1 MAYAASESDMYDILV
16 IGGGINGVGIARD
29 AAGRG
34 LKVLLCEKDDL
45 ASHTSSSSTKLIHGG
60 LRYLEHYDF
69 ALVRKALAEREVLLK
84 AAPHII
90 WPMRFVLPHQKD
102 QRPAWLVRIGLFL
115 YDYMGGRKILPP
127 TAVLK
132 RAKTD
137 KFDALKPEYIKAF
150 EYSDCWVDDA
160 RLVVLNAVDAAER
173 GAKVMTRSECVDIT
187 RHADHWSAVLRTEAG
202 DVTVEAR
209 TIVNAAGPWVDD
221 VAEIAVEKR
230 RNSGRVRLV
239 KGSHIVTRKLF
250 EGDHAYF
257 FQNGDG
263 RIIFAIPY
271 EAGTST
277 LIGTTDVPF
286 AADNNDVRISPEE
299 VDYLCEAVSEYFQ
312 KPITSGDVT
321 STYSGVRPLY
331 DDHNEDASEVT
342 RDYVLAYNKTGGAPV
357 LSVYGGKITTYRKL
371 SEGTLKILSETLGD
385 LAEPWTKDAPL
396 PGGDIANADF
406 DGFLATKA
414 AQYPAFPEAMLT
426 RLARAYGTRVDK
438 VIGAAKNPEGLGKH
452 FGSGLYEAEINYLVA
467 SEFAK
472 SVDDIL
478 VRRSKLG
485 LHMTQAEIDALT
497 NWFEQKY
504 PTPTAS

>member
-1 MAYAASESDMYDILV
+1 MYDILI
-16 IGGGINGVGIARD
+16 IGGGINGAGIARD

-102 QRPAWLVRIGLFL
+102 QRPAWLVRIGLFI

-127 TAVLK
+127 TEVLK
-132 RAKTD
+132 RAKSS
-137 KFDALKPEYIKAF
+137 KFDALKPEFKKAF

-160 RLVVLNAVDAAER
+160 RLVVLNAVDAQER
-173 GAKVMTRSECVDIT
+173 GAKIMTRSECVELT
-187 RHADHWSAVLRTEAG
+187 RHDDHWSAVLRTEDG
-202 DVTVEAR
+202 DITVEAR
-209 TIVNAAGPWVDD
+209 TVVNAAGPWVDD
-221 VAEIAVEKR
+221 VAEIAVKKR
-230 RNSGRVRLV
+230 VNSGRVRLV

-271 EAGTST
+271 ESGTST

-286 AADNNDVRISPEE
+286 AADNDHVKISPEE
-299 VDYLCEAVSEYFQ
+299 IDYLCAAVSEYFLQ
-312 KPITSGDVT
+312 PITPEDVT

-331 DDHNEDASEVT
+331 DDHSEDASEVT
-342 RDYVLAYNKTGGAPV
+342 RDYVLAYNKTNGAPI
-357 LSVYGGKITTYRKL
+357 LSVYGGKITTFRKL
-371 SEGTLKILSETLGD
+371 SEGVLKILSDALGG
-385 LAEPWTKDAPL
+385 LADPWTKDAPF
-396 PGGDIANADF
+396 PGGDIPNADF
-406 DGFLATKA
+406 DEFLATKV
-414 AQYPAFPEAMLT
+414 AQYSAFPKTLLA
-426 RLARAYGTRVDK
+426 RLARAYGTRMDEI
-438 VIGAAKNPEGLGKH
+438 IGQAQNPDGLGKS
-452 FGSGLYEAEINYLVA
+452 FGGGLYEVEVNYLLA
-467 SEFAK
+467 NEFAK
-472 SVDDIL
+472 SADDVL
-478 VRRSKLG
+478 LRRSKLG
-485 LHMTQAEIDALT
+485 LHMTSEEVEALT
-497 NWFEQKY
+497 QWLAQKQK
-504 PTPTAS
+504 

>member
-137 KFDALKPEYIKAF
+137 KFDALKPEYKKAF

-312 KPITSGDVT
+312 KPITSEDVT

-331 DDHNEDASEVT
+331 A
-342 RDYVLAYNKTGGAPV
+342 
-357 LSVYGGKITTYRKL
+357 LSLIH
-371 SEGTLKILSETLGD
+371 I
-385 LAEPWTKDAPL
+385 
-396 PGGDIANADF
+396 
-406 DGFLATKA
+406 
-414 AQYPAFPEAMLT
+414 
-426 RLARAYGTRVDK
+426 
-438 VIGAAKNPEGLGKH
+438 
-452 FGSGLYEAEINYLVA
+452 
-467 SEFAK
+467 
-472 SVDDIL
+472 
-478 VRRSKLG
+478 
-485 LHMTQAEIDALT
+485 
-497 NWFEQKY
+497 
-504 PTPTAS
+504 